1 MSYLPAIVVAAVGL
15 ALLSALVVR
24 LFRHVRRFG
33 ATAAVVNA
41 RFGDETGHLK
51 ARSAA
56 LRVAVKETR
65 VRVKHTPVD
74 VPSVHRGR
82 QEEDRG

>member
-1 MSYLPAIVVAAVGL
+1 MSYLPAIVVAVVGL
-15 ALLSALVVR
+15 VLLGALVVR
-24 LFRHVRRFG
+24 SLRNVRRFG
-33 ATAAVVNA
+33 TVAAAVNA
-41 RFGDETGHLK
+41 RFSDETGHLK

-65 VRVKHTPVD
+65 ARVKHTSVD
-74 VPSVHRGR
+74 VPSNGRGR